1 MGVKGLDKEIRMTI
15 DCYKTH
21 VLTTRTDTF
30 TPPFISLGPIS
41 ELDRV
46 VQPLSSN
53 CRNVYEGRAHCH
65 KHKLRHY
72 NFRNAMS
79 KRFKHKSQ
87 EPIRLTN
94 NVSSRI
100 QANAP
105 STSPRRYMLE
115 ECRSPMARG
124 PQGQGGNDSHL
135 ECRNNNF
142 LRNVSA
148 SIS

>member
-1 MGVKGLDKEIRMTI
+1 MTI

-30 TPPFISLGPIS
+30 TPPSFPLDRYQNWIELRNRYLQTAATFTKGGCIVTNFGTTIS
-41 ELDRV
+41 EMRCPSV
-46 VQPLSSN
+46 SN
-53 CRNVYEGRAHCH
+53 T
-65 KHKLRHY
+65 
-72 NFRNAMS
+72 S
-79 KRFKHKSQ
+79 PQ
-87 EPIRLTN
+87 EPIRITN

-115 ECRSPMARG
+115 ECRSPMARD
-124 PQGQGGNDSHL
+124 PQGQGGNDSHF